1 MLASHSSPVWL
12 RLSKNGNL
20 MATKKQTA
28 ANRRNAKRSTGPK
41 TPGGKAASSMNA
53 LRHGLRARTVVLP
66 GESREEFDRIHGA
79 LEDQYRPQNPG
90 ERHLVDQAAIA
101 QWKLVRAEV
110 FEANWYTKAP
120 DAVAHAEIRAA
131 ILGRMTQIQC
141 RLERTFFKAYK
152 RLEDIKAAREK
163 QAAQAQEP
171 QHPAADSG
179 QTGRITGKDT
189 YVHPP
194 KLEVRWLDPDTG
206 EIDVFYRSENGKA
219 VEEFSDDSPAPPK
232 PPGKPL

>member
-79 LEDQYRPQNPG
+79 LEDQYRPQNPR

-101 QWKLVRAEV
+101 QWKLARAEA
-110 FEANWYTKAP
+110 FEAASYEEEPSAKA
-120 DAVAHAEIRAA
+120 HAA
-131 ILGRMTQIQC
+131 ILDRMTQVTS
-141 RLERTFFKAYK
+141 RLERAYFKAYK
-152 RLEDIKAAREK
+152 ELERIQAARQK
-163 QAAQAQEP
+163 QPEP
-171 QHPAADSG
+171 SKG
-179 QTGRITGKDT
+179 KKGKDDQ
-189 YVHPP
+189 PP
-194 KLEVRWLDPDTG
+194 NLRVRWLQGDGQSEVLYERVNGVAVKPDAN
-206 EIDVFYRSENGKA
+206 D
-219 VEEFSDDSPAPPK
+219 K
-232 PPGKPL
+232 PPAEPSS

>member
-1 MLASHSSPVWL
+1 
-12 RLSKNGNL
+12 
-20 MATKKQTA
+20 
-28 ANRRNAKRSTGPK
+28 
-41 TPGGKAASSMNA
+41 MNA
-53 LRHGLRARTVVLP
+53 LRHGLRSRKVVLP
-66 GESREEFDRIHGA
+66 DENPEEFDEILAGLQA
-79 LEDQYRPQNPG
+79 LYQPQNPS
-90 ERHLVDQAAIA
+90 EDYLVDQAAIA